1 MKTRSAN
8 KIQTKLVTLLYGATF
23 SGKTTLGLQLADFKR
38 NDGKPFRVAVVDAEG
53 GGVDDAIEEM
63 EDRGVDTRNIHI
75 FYTQSLQELHSI
87 LDKIK
92 NHETFYEYD
101 EDGNETDEPILDAD
115 GEEFYPDAILIDGT
129 SIFRLTSEK
138 GLLELSKKRNTI
150 KADKDG
156 LVGAERFV
164 KIQGANL
171 EYLDYKK
178 LNYSGQNLVLDLMA
192 IGINVV
198 LTAREKDETEQKLDS
213 KGNQISVP
221 TGKKLHD
228 SFKGIDYNVKTI
240 LHMFQDSETGQIC
253 AEVEKDRTKVHK
265 PGEVLEDPTLLDW
278 QIVIDR
284 NANRKEFILKNDLDK
299 AVETEQEMYEK
310 EAMEIHNS
318 IKESIVNE
326 TVSNSNTANQDST
339 DTSNI
344 EAMKK
349 EIITKRNALS
359 PVDKKAMK
367 EKLEAAG
374 LPTAYKNVTDAAI
387 LQQVLDMFG

>member
-53 GGVDDAIEEM
+53 GGVDDAVDDL

-75 FYTQSLQELHSI
+75 FYTQSLQELTTI

-101 EDGNETDEPILDAD
+101 EDGNETDDPILDAD
-115 GEEFYPDAILIDGT
+115 DEEFFPDAILIDGT
-129 SIFRLTSEK
+129 TIFRLTSEQ

-164 KIQGANL
+164 KIQGADL
-171 EYLDYKK
+171 EFKDYKK

-198 LTAREKDETEQKLDS
+198 LTAREKDETIQKMD
-213 KGNQISVP
+213 KNGQQVSVS
-221 TGKKLHD
+221 TGRKVHD
-228 SFKGIDYNVKTI
+228 SFKGLDYNVKTI
-240 LHMFQDSETGQIC
+240 LHMYQDTETGQIC
-253 AEVEKDRTKVHK
+253 AEVVKDRTKVHK
-265 PGEVLEDPTLLDW
+265 AGEILEDPTLLDW
-278 QIVIDR
+278 QTVIDK
-284 NANRKEFILKNDLDK
+284 NADKKEFVLKNDLDK

-310 EAMEIHNS
+310 EAMELHNS
-318 IKESIVNE
+318 LRGDSKSATE
-326 TVSNSNTANQDST
+326 VSSDSGV
-339 DTSNI
+339 NI
-344 EAMKK
+344 EAIKK
-349 EIITKRNALS
+349 EIIAKRNAL
-359 PVDKKAMK
+359 PPTEKKVMK

-374 LPTAYKNVTDAAI
+374 LPTAYKNVTDVDI
-387 LQQVLDMFG
+387 LNKVLAMFE